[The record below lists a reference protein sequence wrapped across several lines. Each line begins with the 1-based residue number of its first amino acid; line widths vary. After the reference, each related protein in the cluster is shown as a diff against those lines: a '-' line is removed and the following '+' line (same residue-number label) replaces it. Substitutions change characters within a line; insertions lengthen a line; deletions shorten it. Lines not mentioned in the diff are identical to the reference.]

1 MRCSL
6 KNKSLTLT
14 TRNVDD
20 YSSTFQ
26 VFGQTRR
33 KKQVTSTIIANVCCF
48 TYDFFCDQTSEC
60 LINSKRYYFTNENH
74 TATLRPGTHGLAGEA
89 CTVS

>member
-6 KNKSLTLT
+6 KNKSLTLH

-26 VFGQTRR
+26 VFGQTFR
-33 KKQVTSTIIANVCCF
+33 KNK
-48 TYDFFCDQTSEC
+48 
-60 LINSKRYYFTNENH
+60 
-74 TATLRPGTHGLAGEA
+74 
-89 CTVS
+89 